1 MIGKA
6 RDSHRDNVSSVLDYS
21 KNSSQL
27 HAYDKMVESRIKRDE
42 VKRQN
47 HFRNHVKNRSRGS

>member
-6 RDSHRDNVSSVLDYS
+6 RESQRDNVSSVLDYS

-27 HAYDKMVESRIKRDE
+27 QAYDKMVESRIKRDE
-42 VKRQN
+42 VKR
-47 HFRNHVKNRSRGS
+47 

>member
-6 RDSHRDNVSSVLDYS
+6 KESHRDNVSSVLDYS

-27 HAYDKMVESRIKRDE
+27 QAYDKMVESRIKRDE
-42 VKRQN
+42 VKR
-47 HFRNHVKNRSRGS
+47 